1 MRKEKTLPG
10 DGRVGNGVIYLHYTA
25 GGIVQAIK
33 GRYSLQD
40 ALQEAGVKVGR
51 NKKALCLWHN
61 DRSPSMHVY
70 REKVHC
76 FACGRGGDAI
86 DVFAAAN
93 GIETKAAVQALVV
106 RFGFKDGVPPSAI
119 EEWHRRQWQLQSER
133 QEEQDIEAAYWGLCG
148 LLHRLEDS
156 MRVVLPTPE
165 AAEDEAASAAAARI
179 GALRSDVEAVLDGL
193 ASENQEEQRQ
203 ALQIAK
209 ERGLLT

>member
-1 MRKEKTLPG
+1 MR
-10 DGRVGNGVIYLHYTA
+10 YLLHAHYTA
-25 GGIVQAIK
+25 GSAVQAIK
-33 GRYSLQD
+33 GLYSLQE

-51 NKKALCLWHN
+51 NKKALCLWHS

-93 GIETKAAVQALVV
+93 GLETKDAVRALAA
-106 RFGFKDGVPPSAI
+106 RFGFQSGVPPGMQARLDRQRRRAQNEREEAQNI
-119 EEWHRRQWQLQSER
+119 ES
-133 QEEQDIEAAYWGLCG
+133 AYWALCR

-156 MRVVLPTPE
+156 MKIILPDCE
-165 AAEDEAASAAAARI
+165 AMENDLARDAAARV
-179 GALRSDVEAVLDGL
+179 AVLLSDVEAVLDGL
-193 ASENQEEQRQ
+193 ASENQQERRL

>member
-1 MRKEKTLPG
+1 MR
-10 DGRVGNGVIYLHYTA
+10 YLLHAHYTA
-25 GGIVQAIK
+25 GSAVQAIK
-33 GRYSLQD
+33 GLYSLQE
-40 ALQEAGVKVGR
+40 ALLEAGVKVGR

-86 DVFAAAN
+86 DVFAATN
-93 GIETKAAVQALVV
+93 GLETKDAVQALAA
-106 RFGFKDGVPPSAI
+106 RFGFQSGVPPGMQARLDRQRRRAQNEREEAQNI
-119 EEWHRRQWQLQSER
+119 ES
-133 QEEQDIEAAYWGLCG
+133 AYWALCR

-156 MRVVLPTPE
+156 MKIILPDCE
-165 AAEDEAASAAAARI
+165 AMENDLARDAAARV
-179 GALRSDVEAVLDGL
+179 AVLLSDVEAVLDGL
-193 ASENQEEQRQ
+193 ASEKQQERRL

>member
-1 MRKEKTLPG
+1 M
-10 DGRVGNGVIYLHYTA
+10 
-25 GGIVQAIK
+25 QAIK
-33 GRYSLQD
+33 NLYSLQE

-93 GIETKAAVQALVV
+93 GLETKDAVQALAE
-106 RFGFKDGVPPSAI
+106 RFGFQSGVPPGMQARIDRQRRRAQNEREEAKNI
-119 EEWHRRQWQLQSER
+119 ES
-133 QEEQDIEAAYWGLCG
+133 AYWALCR

-156 MRVVLPTPE
+156 MKIILPDCE
-165 AAEDEAASAAAARI
+165 AMENDLARDAAARV
-179 GALRSDVEAVLDGL
+179 AVLLSDVEAVLDGL
-193 ASENQEEQRQ
+193 ASENQQERRL

>member
-1 MRKEKTLPG
+1 MR
-10 DGRVGNGVIYLHYTA
+10 YLLHAHYTA
-25 GGIVQAIK
+25 GSAVQAIK
-33 GRYSLQD
+33 GLYSLQE
-40 ALQEAGVKVGR
+40 ALLEAGVKVGR

-93 GIETKAAVQALVV
+93 GLETKDAVQALAA
-106 RFGFKDGVPPSAI
+106 RFGFQSGVPPGMQARLDRQRRRAQNEREEAQNI
-119 EEWHRRQWQLQSER
+119 ES
-133 QEEQDIEAAYWGLCG
+133 AYWALCR

-156 MRVVLPTPE
+156 MKIILPDCE
-165 AAEDEAASAAAARI
+165 AMENDLARDAAARV
-179 GALRSDVEAVLDGL
+179 AVLLSDVEAVLDGL
-193 ASENQEEQRQ
+193 ASEKQQERRL